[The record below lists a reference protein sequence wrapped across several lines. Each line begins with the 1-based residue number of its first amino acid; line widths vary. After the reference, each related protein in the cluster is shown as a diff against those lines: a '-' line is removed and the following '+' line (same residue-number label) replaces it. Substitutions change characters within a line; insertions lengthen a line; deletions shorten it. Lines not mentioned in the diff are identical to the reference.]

1 MQRLKHRK
9 PNLPG
14 EHTPKEQMSARL
26 KFLVVQRALV
36 AVLKSMSLPSLG
48 GPKPAM
54 QRKQEEKL
62 DARQSLDAP
71 KFLGS

>member
-26 KFLVVQRALV
+26 RFLVAQRALV
-36 AVLKSMSLPSLG
+36 AVLKSMLLPSLG
-48 GPKPAM
+48 GPKPANAAEAK
-54 QRKQEEKL
+54 RK
-62 DARQSLDAP
+62 A
-71 KFLGS
+71 